1 MRIALRRLPF
11 MIVTLAVASAAA
23 AQEKAPSYEPKQA
36 FEEADGNQDGVVDQP
51 ELYARFT
58 EVFFFN
64 DKDKDGFLDVTEY
77 QATRAAD
84 GNFQKAD
91 ADGDGRI
98 SLREFYRASSL
109 GAEEIDLNKDGV
121 LTLEEVET
129 AWRPAPA
136 P

>member
-1 MRIALRRLPF
+1 M
-11 MIVTLAVASAAA
+11 MVTLAVATAAA

-64 DKDKDGFLDVTEY
+64 DTNKDGYLDVTEY
-77 QATRAAD
+77 EATRAQP
-84 GNFQKAD
+84 GGFEKAD
-91 ADGDGRI
+91 TDRDGRI
-98 SLREFYRASSL
+98 SLREFYRERSL
-109 GAEEIDLNKDGV
+109 SAEEIDLNKDGV
-121 LTLEEVET
+121 LSLEEVET

-136 P
+136 AAQ